1 MGQGRG
7 FFGLGEQYVGSL
19 ERYEEVH
26 FVRTANVPALSKAM
40 LQVSVD
46 YHRMSN
52 FAKVRADLAGTVR
65 MMYHS
70 AGRSIHVLSLSL
82 LPFEPRRVSDWRS
95 DSIIILLI
103 VVIVIIEINSSNS
116 KKKF

>member
-19 ERYEEVH
+19 ERYEEVD
-26 FVRTANVPALSKAM
+26 FVRTAKLPALSKAM

-95 DSIIILLI
+95 DSIIIL
-103 VVIVIIEINSSNS
+103 
-116 KKKF
+116 